1 MKHIWLSILICL
13 SALPANAQDTL
24 NGDSLAA
31 DFRYLVKQ
39 LEATHPDPYNGFGGK
54 VYFHEKAF
62 LLENALRQ
70 IPNTQQTFF
79 DKVSAFLSNLQDG
92 HTYLI
97 MPSANQQ
104 KAQRQLALETR
115 IIPDG
120 IIIQGIPEE
129 YKNLLGSRIT
139 AINDSCMDAVLART
153 ASIYA
158 SENLYH
164 RYANLRRFIA
174 TEHFLKQVFP
184 NLADSVVFS
193 LITPNGTPH
202 KITLP
207 LLYEQEIQNTPL
219 QRNSSW
225 IAYKDKQLGY
235 QFTDTGK
242 QTMIININSIMARD
256 NFEYMQ
262 KQGLK
267 NDLYRQLEFY
277 YRDILKQDMPTDT
290 LQAIRQLPSFA
301 ETFEKILKKMKKE
314 KTPNLIIDLR
324 DNSGGWTPIVE
335 ATLYQLFGDRF
346 LKTDMNVKFYR
357 LISPLYMQKFQT
369 NLQDFNRQHGTNY
382 VFGDYTFSI
391 NEEDTTGIDQKRAYF
406 VKHCMCSIPEELDKQ
421 QGKPFYT
428 PEHIYVITNERTF
441 SAAFHYTFYLWKM
454 GATIV
459 GIPSG
464 QAPNTYMEQTLFRLP
479 YTHMQ
484 GSISNSM
491 QICLPYEDRRAK
503 TLYPDLM
510 LTYKDYQKYNFDTH
524 TEILYLLDKIK
535 STK

>member
-1 MKHIWLSILICL
+1 MKHIPLVILFCL
-13 SALPANAQDTL
+13 STLLTSAQETL
-24 NGDSLAA
+24 NGDSLAS

-54 VYFHEKAF
+54 VFFHEKAF
-62 LLENALRQ
+62 HLENELRRT
-70 IPNTQQTFF
+70 PGTQQTFF
-79 DKVSAFLSNLQDG
+79 DKASAFLSNLQDG
-92 HTYLI
+92 HTYLM

-104 KAQRQLALETR
+104 EEQRRLALEVR

-120 IIIQGIPEE
+120 IILQGIPEE
-129 YKNLLGSRIT
+129 YRDLLGSRIT
-139 AINDSCMDAVLART
+139 AINDSCIDAVLART
-153 ASIYA
+153 AAIHA

-164 RYANLRRFIA
+164 RYANLRKFIA
-174 TEHFLKQVFP
+174 SEHFLKQVFP
-184 NLADSVVFS
+184 NLADSVSFT
-193 LITPNGTPH
+193 LITSDG
-202 KITLP
+202 KACKMTLP
-207 LLYEQEIQNTPL
+207 LLSEQKVRNISL

-225 IAYKDKQLGY
+225 TAYTNKQLDY
-235 QFTDTGK
+235 QFADAGK

-267 NDLYRQLEFY
+267 NDLYRQMEFY
-277 YRDILKQDMPTDT
+277 YRDILKQDMPADT

-301 ETFEKILKKMKKE
+301 GTFEEMLKEMKKE
-314 KTPNLIIDLR
+314 KTSNLIIDLR

-346 LKTDMNVKFYR
+346 LQTDMNMKFYR

-382 VFGDYTFSI
+382 AFGDYTFNI
-391 NEEDTTGIDQKRAYF
+391 NEEDTTGIEQQRANF
-406 VKHCMCSIPEELDKQ
+406 VKYCMCSIPEELEKQ
-421 QGKPFYT
+421 QGKPLYT

-454 GATIV
+454 GATLV
-459 GIPSG
+459 GVPCG

-479 YTHMQ
+479 YTGMQ

-491 QICLPYEDRRAK
+491 QVILPNKDRRAK

-510 LTYKDYQKYNFDTH
+510 PTYQDYQKYNFDMH
-524 TEILYLLDKIK
+524 TEILYLLDKINNR
-535 STK
+535 